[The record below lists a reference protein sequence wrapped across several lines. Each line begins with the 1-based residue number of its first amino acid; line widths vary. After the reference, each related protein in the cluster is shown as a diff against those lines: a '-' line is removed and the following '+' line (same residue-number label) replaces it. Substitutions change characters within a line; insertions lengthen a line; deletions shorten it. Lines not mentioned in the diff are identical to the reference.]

1 MRRRQ
6 SGFSYLLLL
15 GWVAVSGVMLSALG
29 TQWLTQARRE
39 AEADLVFRAGQI
51 TQALQRYARATPPG
65 QPTAPRQLDELLDDT
80 RSGQR
85 LRHLRQVGRD
95 PITRGPWGLQKEGD
109 RIVGVFSPSLTRP
122 WAPPVGV
129 QRYREWVFM
138 PDGALT
144 SPAPEPAPASG
155 PRNR

>member
-1 MRRRQ
+1 MRRQ
-6 SGFSYLLLL
+6 HAGFSYLLLL

-39 AEADLVFRAGQI
+39 AETDLVFRAGQI

-65 QPTAPRQLDELLDDT
+65 QPTAPRQLEELLEDT

-109 RIVGVFSPSLTRP
+109 RIVGVFSPSPMRP
-122 WAPPVGV
+122 WAAPTGV
-129 QRYREWVFM
+129 QRYRQWVFL

-144 SPAPEPAPASG
+144 NPAPESTPANGLQS
-155 PRNR
+155 R